1 MTHSIRIIGG
11 LSIFAICCC
20 FQAGVVGQGKDTK
33 DTKDSGVQSGIVF
46 DRNDKKLVV
55 KFDGQDETTEFP
67 IDKNDKK
74 LAKSLS
80 AIFSV
85 ARVKVAY
92 KTVDGAKQLV
102 GIEKTVSKAQGTITG
117 TVIATHDW
125 WIELKPKVGPPDGF
139 ACTYPKELWD
149 ATKATIKQL
158 QKDDVVSIDY
168 YTDLERHRI
177 KSIRKAAK

>member
-1 MTHSIRIIGG
+1 M
-11 LSIFAICCC
+11 
-20 FQAGVVGQGKDTK
+20 
-33 DTKDSGVQSGIVF
+33 
-46 DRNDKKLVV
+46 
-55 KFDGQDETTEFP
+55 
-67 IDKNDKK
+67 
-74 LAKSLS
+74 
-80 AIFSV
+80 
-85 ARVKVAY
+85 
-92 KTVDGAKQLV
+92 
-102 GIEKTVSKAQGTITG
+102 GTITG
-117 TVIATHDW
+117 TVLATHDW